1 VKPGKPEPMAER
13 AFIGIDLGGTHVRAA
28 LVEAGRVLRRAT
40 ACTHASGGPVAILR
54 QIQQLIAEICGAEE
68 WTLSGDPVCLR
79 LLQEEAEFL
88 GAGFTGLI
96 HLYSPERVIMGGGV
110 SNAFDLLE
118 RDIHAVIRRDAL
130 PPFKTVPVV
139 RAGLGH
145 DSGLIGAAALAAA
158 GDALHGLHGIG

>member
-1 VKPGKPEPMAER
+1 VKPG
-13 AFIGIDLGGTHVRAA
+13 
-28 LVEAGRVLRRAT
+28 
-40 ACTHASGGPVAILR
+40 
-54 QIQQLIAEICGAEE
+54 
-68 WTLSGDPVCLR
+68 
-79 LLQEEAEFL
+79 
-88 GAGFTGLI
+88 
-96 HLYSPERVIMGGGV
+96 LYSPERVIMGGGV

-145 DSGLIGAAALAAA
+145 DSGLISAAALAAA